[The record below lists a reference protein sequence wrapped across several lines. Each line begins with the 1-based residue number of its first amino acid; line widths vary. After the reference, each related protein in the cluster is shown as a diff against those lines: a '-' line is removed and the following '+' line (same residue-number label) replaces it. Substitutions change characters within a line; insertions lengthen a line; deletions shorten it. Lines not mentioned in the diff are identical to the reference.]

1 MTPFKNF
8 TGLVA
13 PLLHDNIDTDAII
26 PSREIRSPEKT
37 GFGEKLFSAWRY
49 LDDQQ
54 TENPAF
60 ILNQDGYRQS
70 SILLAGQNFGCGSS
84 REMAVWALMQF
95 GFKTIIAKSFG
106 EIFRNNCN
114 KNGLLTIALNE
125 RAHQTLSE
133 ICQTGMQHLKV
144 DLNNQLITLE
154 DQHNNFQKSFEIDPE
169 TKRTLLLGE
178 DEISKTLKFQ
188 KEIEN
193 FYLADKLK
201 RPWL

>member
-13 PLLHDNIDTDAII
+13 PLLHDNIDTDGII

-144 DLNNQLITLE
+144 DLNNQLIKLE
-154 DQHNNFQKSFEIDPE
+154 DQHNNFQESFEIDPE

>member
-49 LDDQQ
+49 LDQQQ
-54 TENPAF
+54 TENPTF

-125 RAHQTLSE
+125 QAHQTLRE

-154 DQHNNFQKSFEIDPE
+154 DQHNNFQESFEIDPE

-188 KEIEN
+188 KEIET
-193 FYLADKLK
+193 FYLADKAE

>member
-1 MTPFKNF
+1 MT
-8 TGLVA
+8 TL
-13 PLLHDNIDTDAII
+13 IQM
-26 PSREIRSPEKT
+26 PSFRLEKCSPEKT

-49 LDDQQ
+49 LDQQQ
-54 TENPAF
+54 TENPTF

-125 RAHQTLSE
+125 QAHQTLSE

-154 DQHNNFQKSFEIDPE
+154 DQHNNFQESFKIDPE
-169 TKRTLLLGE
+169 IKRTLLLGE

-188 KEIEN
+188 KEIET
-193 FYLADKLK
+193 FYLADKFK

>member
-37 GFGEKLFSAWRY
+37 GIGEKLFSAWRY
-49 LDDQQ
+49 LDHQQ
-54 TENPAF
+54 TENPSF
-60 ILNQDGYRQS
+60 ILNQDGYRHS

-125 RAHQTLSE
+125 QAHQMLSE

-154 DQHNNFQKSFEIDPE
+154 DQHNNFQESFEIDPE

-193 FYLADKLK
+193 FYLADKAE

>member
-125 RAHQTLSE
+125 QAHQTLSE

>member
-49 LDDQQ
+49 LDHQQ

-60 ILNQDGYRQS
+60 ILNQEGYRHS

-125 RAHQTLSE
+125 QTHQTLSE
-133 ICQTGMQHLKV
+133 ICKTGMQYLKI

-154 DQHNNFQKSFEIDPE
+154 DQHNNFQESFEIDPE

>member
-49 LDDQQ
+49 LNHQQ

-60 ILNQDGYRQS
+60 ILNQDGYRHS

-125 RAHQTLSE
+125 QTHQTLSE
-133 ICQTGMQHLKV
+133 ICKTGMQYLKI

-154 DQHNNFQKSFEIDPE
+154 DLHNNFHQSFEINPE

-188 KEIEN
+188 KEIET
-193 FYLADKLK
+193 FYLADKAE

>member
-125 RAHQTLSE
+125 QAHQTLSE

-154 DQHNNFQKSFEIDPE
+154 DQHNNFQESFEIDPE

>member
-49 LDDQQ
+49 LDHQQ

-60 ILNQDGYRQS
+60 ILNQDGYRHS

-125 RAHQTLSE
+125 QAHQTLSE

-154 DQHNNFQKSFEIDPE
+154 DQHNNFQESFEIDPE

>member
-49 LDDQQ
+49 LDHQQ

-60 ILNQDGYRQS
+60 ILNQDGYRHS

-84 REMAVWALMQF
+84 REMAV
-95 GFKTIIAKSFG
+95 
-106 EIFRNNCN
+106 
-114 KNGLLTIALNE
+114 
-125 RAHQTLSE
+125 
-133 ICQTGMQHLKV
+133 
-144 DLNNQLITLE
+144 
-154 DQHNNFQKSFEIDPE
+154 
-169 TKRTLLLGE
+169 
-178 DEISKTLKFQ
+178 
-188 KEIEN
+188 
-193 FYLADKLK
+193 
-201 RPWL
+201 

>member
-125 RAHQTLSE
+125 QAHQTLSE

-144 DLNNQLITLE
+144 DLNNQLIKLE
-154 DQHNNFQKSFEIDPE
+154 DQHNNFQESFEIDPE

>member
-49 LDDQQ
+49 LDHQQ

-60 ILNQDGYRQS
+60 ILNQDGYRRS

-125 RAHQTLSE
+125 QAHQTLSE

-154 DQHNNFQKSFEIDPE
+154 DQHNNFQESFEIDPE

>member
-49 LDDQQ
+49 LDHQQ

-60 ILNQDGYRQS
+60 ILNQDGYRHS

-125 RAHQTLSE
+125 QAHQTLSE

-154 DQHNNFQKSFEIDPE
+154 DQHNNFQESFKIDPE
-169 TKRTLLLGE
+169 IKRTLLLGE

-188 KEIEN
+188 KEIET
-193 FYLADKLK
+193 FYLADKFK